1 MKQNLQPD
9 NLYSERLPEETASP
23 KEGFEKI
30 FYQYQRQLYYVAL
43 KYLKSPRLAEDAV
56 QDVFLKL
63 WIKKESLDPGQ
74 SIKSFL
80 FVSLKN
86 HILNIIRHEK
96 LVILKHIEIM
106 HQTESSKNDTE
117 YQSIY
122 NEYSD
127 ILERAIESLP
137 RKRRII
143 FKLKTFKGL
152 KNDEIAHKLG
162 ISVHTVKVQYQMAV
176 KHVKNRLGNY
186 VGITIQLIACS
197 LTSLLYG

>member
-1 MKQNLQPD
+1 MKQKLQSSD
-9 NLYSERLPEETASP
+9 LYLSSPPEPTASSADS
-23 KEGFEKI
+23 FESI

-63 WIKKESLDPGQ
+63 WIKRGTLDPKQ

-86 HILNIIRHEK
+86 HILNIIRHEN

-106 HQTESSKNDTE
+106 HQTAVSKNDTE
-117 YQSIY
+117 YQATY
-122 NEYSD
+122 QEYHD
-127 ILERAIESLP
+127 ILEQAIRRLP

-152 KNDEIAHKLG
+152 KNDEIASMLR
-162 ISVHTVKVQYQMAV
+162 ISVHTVKVQYQVAV
-176 KHVKNRLGNY
+176 KHVKNHLKHYG
-186 VGITIQLIACS
+186 GIKLPLITILMNWLFI
-197 LTSLLYG
+197 G

>member
-1 MKQNLQPD
+1 MKQSLQPD
-9 NLYSERLPEETASP
+9 NLYSARSPDETASP

-63 WIKKESLDPGQ
+63 WIKRETLDPDQ

-96 LVILKHIEIM
+96 LVILRHIEIM

-117 YQSIY
+117 YQSTY

-127 ILERAIESLP
+127 ILERAVESLP

-176 KHVKNRLGNY
+176 KHVKNRLGHY
-186 VGITIQLIACS
+186 GGITIQLIAVS
-197 LTSLLYG
+197 LASFLFR